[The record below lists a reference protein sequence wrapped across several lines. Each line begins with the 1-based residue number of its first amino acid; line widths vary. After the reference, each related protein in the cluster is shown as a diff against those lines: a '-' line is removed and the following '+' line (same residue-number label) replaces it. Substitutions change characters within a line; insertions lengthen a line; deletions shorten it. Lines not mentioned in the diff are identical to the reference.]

1 MSGDLICNRLG
12 VPVTLVGG
20 GSTNLGHFCGQK
32 LVIFFCPAADAAAAA
47 EIQAYEALAAEF
59 EHSGAWV
66 VGIVDEG
73 AHEVHGALAGAHIN
87 LGIDP
92 DGAAFRQLAGSLP
105 PDTGL
110 ARAQGATFI
119 VGRDGGIHYAWPH
132 GGHATRALEAARE
145 RP

>member
-1 MSGDLICNRLG
+1 MAGEILCNRVD

-32 LVIFFCPAADAAAAA
+32 LVIFFCPADVAAAAA
-47 EIQAYEALAAEF
+47 EIRAYEALAEEF

-66 VGIVDEG
+66 LGVVEEG
-73 AHEVHGALAGAHIN
+73 AHDMHGTPAGARVN

-92 DGAAFRQLAGSLP
+92 DGAAFRQLAGNLA
-105 PDTGL
+105 PDIEL
-110 ARAQGATFI
+110 DPSRGATFI
-119 VGRDGGIHYAWPH
+119 IGRDGGIHYAWPEN
-132 GGHATRALEAARE
+132 GHAVRALAAARE

>member
-1 MSGDLICNRLG
+1 MSGETLCNRLD
-12 VPVTLVGG
+12 VPLTLVGG

-32 LVIFFCPAADAAAAA
+32 LVIFFCPAGDSAAAA
-47 EIQAYEALAAEF
+47 EIRTYEALAAEF
-59 EHSGAWV
+59 EHAGAWV

-73 AHEVHGALAGAHIN
+73 TSGMHGALAGAHIN

-92 DGAAFRQLAGSLP
+92 DGAAYRKLAGNLSS
-105 PDTGL
+105 DTRP
-110 ARAQGATFI
+110 ARPQGATFI
-119 VGRDGGIHYAWPH
+119 VGRDGGIHYAWPL